1 VTNEALGGSPPI
13 SLQEALA
20 RSLGEVRAE
29 YETDD
34 DLFDR
39 FSEPVYFDRLLGM
52 TPSFLV
58 GGRGTGKT
66 TTLRSMS
73 FRGQARISNSPDP
86 ASWRV
91 LGAYWKAEPNIVS
104 AFRGKGLSPD
114 DWTPIFSHY
123 LNLRLCAL
131 VLQFESATRAQTQ
144 VAGTLKSDAAAMFC
158 RALHLPD
165 ARSLEDLVRNV
176 DFELAG
182 IEANLNGSIKGLRD
196 MPGSVPGR
204 PLDYLFDA
212 VAHLG
217 ASQHRPFTFCVDEYE
232 NFEQY
237 QQVILN
243 TLIKAVGSAPYTF
256 TIGVRDA
263 SAIERETLV
272 IGQPLQ
278 DPADFTTVDIVQHLK
293 DERFVDFARE
303 VLHHRLSSTG
313 WSHLPL
319 PELLPSVT
327 NEEEI
332 RLLGGEGLEDE
343 IVQSFAGLSDE
354 ETSEARAL
362 PLVQLAMVRYWS
374 AAHDESPSS
383 VLRFARR
390 FPQRWRTRV
399 GNHAYEMLFT
409 LRQNAVGIRKYYSGW
424 KTFCQVSDGNI
435 RYLLRIS
442 YEALRS
448 HVNDGGTLEAP
459 VSYRHQTEAAR
470 RAGATTL
477 RELQGWSREGGALT
491 RLTLGLGRIFGGLAR
506 ELTSTTPEVNQF
518 RLKYQAH
525 GVPAEEVEQVLS
537 EAVGQGV
544 IIAFDGD
551 KNARLSGATR
561 ELDYQLHPI
570 FAAYFT
576 YSPRRKRRLTISA
589 EDLMAMTTR
598 QSSATI
604 RRILEARGAGE
615 LVVPEQLRIFEDGL
629 DAGP

>member
-1 VTNEALGGSPPI
+1 MTSDELGASPPI
-13 SLQEALA
+13 SLHEALT

-39 FSEPVYFDRLLGM
+39 FSKPAYFDRLLGM

-73 FRGQARISNSPDP
+73 FRGQARISKNPDP
-86 ASWRV
+86 ASWSV
-91 LGAYWKAEPNIVS
+91 LGAYWKAEPNTVS
-104 AFRGKGLSPD
+104 AFRGKGLSSD
-114 DWTPIFSHY
+114 EWTPIFSHY

-131 VLQFESATRAQTQ
+131 VLRFETATRPHDR
-144 VAGTLKSDAAAMFC
+144 VARITNSDSVAMFC
-158 RALHLPD
+158 RSLHLPH
-165 ARSLEDLVRNV
+165 ARTLADLVRHV
-176 DFELAG
+176 DYKLAE
-182 IEANLNGSIKGLRD
+182 IEASLNGSIKALRD
-196 MPGSVPGR
+196 MPGSIPGR
-204 PLDYLFDA
+204 PLDYLFEA
-212 VAHLG
+212 VTHLG
-217 ASQHRPFTFCVDEYE
+217 VSQHRPFTFCVDEYE
-232 NFEQY
+232 NFEPY

-243 TLIKAVGSAPYTF
+243 TLIKGVGSAPYTF

-272 IGQPLQ
+272 VGQPLQ
-278 DPADFTTVDIVQHLK
+278 DPADFTTIDIVQHLK
-293 DERFVDFARE
+293 DEHFVNFARE
-303 VLHHRLSSTG
+303 VLHHRLTSTG

-319 PELLPSVT
+319 PQLLPT
-327 NEEEI
+327 ITTEEEI

-343 IVQSFAGLSDE
+343 IVESLNGVGE
-354 ETSEARAL
+354 VETSELRSL
-362 PLVQLAMVRYWS
+362 PLVDLAMIRYWS
-374 AAHDESPSS
+374 VAHGESPSA
-383 VLRFARR
+383 VLQFARQN
-390 FPQRWRTRV
+390 PQKWRTRV
-399 GNHAYEMLFT
+399 GNHSYEMLFT
-409 LRQNAVGIRKYYSGW
+409 LRQNAVGIRKYYTGW
-424 KTFCQVSDGNI
+424 STFCQVSDGNI
-435 RYLLRIS
+435 RYLLRIT
-442 YEALRS
+442 YEALRT
-448 HVNDGGTLEAP
+448 HVNDRRTLETP

-477 RELQGWSREGGALT
+477 RELQGWSRMGGSLT
-491 RLTLGLGRIFGGLAR
+491 RLTLSLGRIFGGLAR

-518 RLKYQAH
+518 RVRYREH
-525 GVPAEEVEQVLS
+525 GVKAEDVEQVLR

-570 FAAYFT
+570 FAAHFT
-576 YSPRRKRRLTISA
+576 YSPRRKRRLTVSA
-589 EDLMAMTTR
+589 EDLKAMTTR

-604 RRILEARGAGE
+604 RRILKSRGVGE
-615 LVVPEQLRIFEDGL
+615 PVVPEQLRIFEDGL